1 MQVVNANVSLR
12 RLQDLL
18 LAEERV
24 LVPNPCIDPELPAI
38 SIKNGTFSWDIK
50 VFLYARLE
58 IEWIKLGY
66 IRG

>member
-24 LVPNPCIDPELPAI
+24 LVTNPRIDPELPAI

-50 VFLYARLE
+50 VLLYALL
-58 IEWIKLGY
+58 K
-66 IRG
+66 